1 MANAIEVTARQTRRR
16 AGIDFP
22 KGQKVEI
29 SLDGKSD
36 DEIRELITKLESD
49 PVLKIH
55 LPKQALKTDDQN
67 NDPSGQQK
75 ANEGGKKEEG
85 KKEPAQKKPAPKKP
99 TQKSAPKEPEKASE
113 ETKDNEKP
121 AAN

>member
-1 MANAIEVTARQTRRR
+1 MDYIEVTARHKRRR

-22 KGQKVEI
+22 KGQKVKV
-29 SLDGKSD
+29 SLEGKTE
-36 DEIRELITKLESD
+36 DEIKELITKLESD

-55 LPKQALKTDDQN
+55 LRMQAPVADDEN
-67 NDPSGQQK
+67 NDPSVKPEG
-75 ANEGGKKEEG
+75 NEGDKKEEG